1 LWSKLPHAA
10 IVAAP
15 QTASHTLLQAVE
27 KLGISL
33 AENLLDA
40 GAADILTVA
49 KRQTADEIMR
59 QKAAKHNAASAAVAD
74 ANSSISS

>member
-27 KLGISL
+27 KLGILL

-59 QKAAKHNAASAAVAD
+59 QKAAKHNAASAD
-74 ANSSISS
+74 ASSSISS